1 MAAAMSVTP
10 PDESPRLSCPLLLAG
25 FVVLFFFFFS
35 VTLNWDVRGNRCS
48 RYLEFLRCS
57 PGSVFLHLLCPIN
70 VLVQLAPATLEEF
83 KAFMPHGQKKKE
95 ERCLRCTGRC

>member
-1 MAAAMSVTP
+1 M
-10 PDESPRLSCPLLLAG
+10 
-25 FVVLFFFFFS
+25 
-35 VTLNWDVRGNRCS
+35 RGNRCS

-83 KAFMPHGQKKKE
+83 KAFMPHGQKKRKSGVSDVQAGAKFRGE
-95 ERCLRCTGRC
+95 TKAQEKMARG